1 FFPGQWGQCSTTCGP
16 GIATR
21 TVECIAIQGITSNI
35 IKLPDYEC
43 EGSIKPN
50 EFQPCQIQPCTSE
63 ESANDDIPVRERSLT
78 STRSFKW
85 DYGDWTICSASCLGG
100 KQRSTLKCVDV
111 KRRTAVAWSFC
122 NAKQRPV
129 DLTRSCNNDPCPPE
143 WDIGEMSQCSH
154 TCGGGVRSRKVRCI
168 RRISRTGG
176 AESTLILPDGQCPQ
190 PKPVNSEACG
200 LVDCPAMWKITNWG
214 QCSTTCGPGE
224 QRRDVTCEQRLAD
237 GELKQFYPPIQCR
250 HIEKP
255 PTVQLCD
262 LGMCNSLSDSI
273 FRKSDNDKITTSMS
287 TFTQQNGA
295 HSRKLTLNIGGSAK
309 LFVGTSLKVKCPVR
323 NYAKNKIIWT
333 KNGKKITNSAHI
345 KVSSNG
351 ALRIFHARMEDA
363 GVYACIANG
372 IQGNVTLSFKPRE
385 EKDENGND
393 SRSMLNQNMPYNDV
407 ENDPIAVDQQLLQ
420 KVRQSLKNNEDFRML
435 ERLADVTEPGNIKI
449 DYAAGE
455 WSKCSHYEC
464 GKSGRA
470 QVRQLKC
477 RISYQGSI
485 GYLDDDV
492 CESFGVMRPPSSRS
506 CLPSYCPRWQTSSW
520 SEHNKKPRLTN
531 TAWFAQH
538 TSSAALSI
546 NQQAHLQSFICNT
559 LHVTYARLAVKY
571 LVIGYPKQ
579 IESMK
584 MRTDSEIDV
593 IGRLLND
600 SKQSLC
606 ARFRALFI
614 LRNLGCDRSVKWIGQ
629 CFDDPS
635 ALLKHELAYCLGQ
648 TQNETAIP
656 ILEAVLKDE
665 NQEIIVRHEAGEAL
679 GAIGSCSSTAVLE
692 KYVNDEAQ
700 ALAET
705 CSLALRRIR
714 WLQESKN
721 DYREDGGKSPYNSV
735 DPTPASAETNIDKLS
750 LILTDTAKPLW
761 ERYQALFSL
770 RNINTD
776 ESIKALAKGL
786 TCSDSALFRHEVA
799 YALGQAQS
807 PIVVAELIHS
817 LENKEENH
825 MVRHECAEALG
836 AIATKECKEVLRKFR
851 SDPERVVRES
861 CEVALDMAEYES
873 SGQFQYALIN
883 SWN

>member
-1 FFPGQWGQCSTTCGP
+1 MVNAPFTTAWNDEQQHIQHDGLASSKFDIDGNPDIRADIGGTGGSGRNSIIGTQPRFFPGQWGQCSTTCGP

-520 SEHNKKPRLTN
+520 SEC
-531 TAWFAQH
+531 
-538 TSSAALSI
+538 TSSRCIRHSTSMQRREVKCAYENGTNAAFEL
-546 NQQAHLQSFICNT
+546 
-559 LHVTYARLAVKY
+559 
-571 LVIGYPKQ
+571 
-579 IESMK
+579 
-584 MRTDSEIDV
+584 
-593 IGRLLND
+593 
-600 SKQSLC
+600 
-606 ARFRALFI
+606 
-614 LRNLGCDRSVKWIGQ
+614 CDRESRPKVKRNVSMLIGDHRFGDNVVEHVVTVEYRCVCYVVYGVEHVNQ
-629 CFDDPS
+629 LVVIVNHHYDQQQYDAC
-635 ALLKHELAYCLGQ
+635 Q
-648 TQNETAIP
+648 
-656 ILEAVLKDE
+656 EASNLPE
-665 NQEIIVRHEAGEAL
+665 
-679 GAIGSCSSTAVLE
+679 C
-692 KYVNDEAQ
+692 
-700 ALAET
+700 
-705 CSLALRRIR
+705 
-714 WLQESKN
+714 
-721 DYREDGGKSPYNSV
+721 
-735 DPTPASAETNIDKLS
+735 PTKLS
-750 LILTDTAKPLW
+750 TGVDGVITALPNAIISSKS
-761 ERYQALFSL
+761 FSL
-770 RNINTD
+770 
-776 ESIKALAKGL
+776 KGL
-786 TCSDSALFRHEVA
+786 ENWRGWKLYDWIHDNNGNFR
-799 YALGQAQS
+799 
-807 PIVVAELIHS
+807 
-817 LENKEENH
+817 
-825 MVRHECAEALG
+825 
-836 AIATKECKEVLRKFR
+836 RKF
-851 SDPERVVRES
+851 
-861 CEVALDMAEYES
+861 
-873 SGQFQYALIN
+873 
-883 SWN
+883 